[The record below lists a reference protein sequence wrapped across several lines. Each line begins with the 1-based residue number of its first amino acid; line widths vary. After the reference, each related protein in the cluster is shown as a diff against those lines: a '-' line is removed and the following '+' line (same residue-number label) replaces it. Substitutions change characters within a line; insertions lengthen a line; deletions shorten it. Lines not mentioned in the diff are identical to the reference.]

1 MIGNMD
7 IRRLSIKRK
16 LMIITMLT
24 SSLALLL
31 ASLGFLIYDLVA
43 FRGLMS
49 GDLMTQ
55 AEVIGANSGAALAFR
70 DEPSAK
76 EILSALRA
84 KKEIVAAA
92 LFTSDGQLFTRYDR
106 EDPAATSLPARVEG
120 TGYHFEK
127 DYLKVFHGIVV
138 KGQLLG
144 TLYIESDMQ
153 QWYTRMRRYAG
164 IVGILTLGS
173 AFFAFLLS
181 SRLQSV
187 ISEPILGLEKTIRKV
202 SAEKN
207 FSLRAVKFHHDEVG
221 TLIEG
226 FNGML
231 SEIQQRDAALQAAY
245 DELKASTQE
254 LEQEVIERKRAE
266 EGLKT
271 LNETL
276 EERVAERSAAAE
288 QRAHELARSEEAL
301 RSQTR
306 ILQSILHSM
315 GDGVV
320 VADENGRFLLFNPAA
335 EQILRHG
342 LKDTTVEKWTEK
354 CGFYLPDM
362 VTPYPA
368 EEIPL
373 ARAMRGEAA
382 DATEIFVRHSNAPD
396 GIWLSLNAR
405 PLRSEESVLHSGVV
419 VFRDITE
426 LKLAE
431 KELLKAK
438 NEAEEASRAK
448 SAFLANMSHE
458 LRTPLN
464 AIIGY
469 SDMLQEL
476 AERQALTKFVP
487 DLQRIYSAGNQLL
500 LLINDILDLSKIEA
514 GRMELFLETFDV
526 SQMTDDVVTTVEAL
540 ATKNDNRLEVEC
552 LGQLGSVRADM
563 TKVRQILLNL
573 LSNACKFT
581 EKGTISLKVVR
592 NLEAEGEWIQFRV
605 TDTGIGMTPE
615 QMTKLFREFTQ
626 ADASTTRKYGG
637 TGLGLAISHRFCQM
651 MGGEILVE
659 STLGKGSSFTFRLP
673 THVAATPAPTVVDE
687 NKPAVSVHTSE
698 STPDSSNTLLVI
710 DDDPAVQDLLSR
722 FLSRQGF
729 NVVAAANGVD
739 GLRLARQVRPAVITL
754 DVLMPGMDGWQ
765 VLAALKTDPQL
776 AEIPVVMVTIVD
788 EKNLGYAMGASDY
801 ISKPIDRE
809 RLVALLNRHRGERLP
824 SPVLIVEDDTSSR
837 EVLRRLIQKE
847 GCVVYEAEN
856 GRVGLERV
864 AQTQPGLILLD
875 LMMPEMDGFEFIR
888 QLRQQDAWRSI
899 PLVVLTAKEISNEE
913 RMWLNGG
920 VTKVLQKSPSNFEKL
935 LPEVGELVMASLNGK
950 SGGWINDAK
959 DA

>member
-1 MIGNMD
+1 MD
-7 IRRLSIKRK
+7 IRHLSIKRK
-16 LMIITMLT
+16 LMLITMLT
-24 SSLALLL
+24 SSLALLV

-49 GDLMTQ
+49 RDLMTQ

-84 KKEIVAAA
+84 KKEIVTAA
-92 LFTSDGQLFTRYDR
+92 LFTSDGQLFARYDR
-106 EDPAATSLPARVEG
+106 ENPAATLLPDRVEG
-120 TGYHFEK
+120 TGYHFEE
-127 DYLKVFHGIVV
+127 DYLKVFHGIVL
-138 KGQLLG
+138 KGQMLG

-153 QWYTRMRRYAG
+153 QLYTRMRRYAG
-164 IVGILTLGS
+164 IVGILTLGA
-173 AFFAFLLS
+173 AFFAFLFS

-187 ISEPILGLEKTIRKV
+187 ISEPILGLERTIRMV
-202 SAEKN
+202 STEKN

-245 DELKASTQE
+245 DELKTSTQE
-254 LEQEVIERKRAE
+254 LEQEVVERKRAE
-266 EGLKT
+266 EELKT

-276 EERVAERSAAAE
+276 EERVAERSATVE
-288 QRAHELARSEEAL
+288 QRARELALSEEAL
-301 RSQTR
+301 WKQTR
-306 ILQSILHSM
+306 ILQSILDSM

-335 EQILRHG
+335 EEILRHG
-342 LKDTTVEKWTEK
+342 LVETTIENWTDR
-354 CGFYLPDM
+354 CGFYLPDT
-362 VTPYPA
+362 VTPYPTN
-368 EEIPL
+368 EIPL
-373 ARAMRGEAA
+373 ARAMRGEAV
-382 DATEIFVRHSNAPD
+382 DATEIFIRHSEAPE
-396 GIWLSLNAR
+396 GIWLSFNAR
-405 PLRSEESVLHSGVV
+405 PLKTDESVLHSGVV
-419 VFRDITE
+419 VFRDITD
-426 LKLAE
+426 LKRAE
-431 KELLKAK
+431 KELRKAK
-438 NEAEEASRAK
+438 DEAEEASLAK

-469 SDMLQEL
+469 SDMLQEA

-487 DLQRIYSAGNQLL
+487 DLQRIYSAGKQLL

-514 GRMELFLETFDV
+514 GKMELFLESFDA
-526 SQMTDDVVTTVEAL
+526 SQMIEEVVTTVEAL
-540 ATKNDNRLEVEC
+540 AAKNDNRLEVEC
-552 LGQLGSVRADM
+552 LGELGSVRADM
-563 TKVRQILLNL
+563 TKVRQVLLNL

-581 EKGTISLKVVR
+581 EKGTVRLKAARQSEVGR
-592 NLEAEGEWIQFRV
+592 EWIHFRV
-605 TDTGIGMTPE
+605 TDTGIGMTRK
-615 QMTKLFREFTQ
+615 QMSKLFQEFTQ

-659 STLGKGSSFTFRLP
+659 STLGEGSSFTFCLP
-673 THVAATPAPTVVDE
+673 TNVTVSPAEPFVDE
-687 NKPAVSVHTSE
+687 NESAMCVHPPQFH
-698 STPDSSNTLLVI
+698 PDGSNTLLVI

-729 NVVAAANGVD
+729 NVVAAASGIE
-739 GLRLARQVRPAVITL
+739 GLRLAKQLHPAAITL

-765 VLAALKTDPQL
+765 VLSALKTDPEL
-776 AEIPVVMVTIVD
+776 AEIPVVVVTIVD
-788 EKNLGYAMGASDY
+788 EKNLGYALGASDY
-801 ISKPIDRE
+801 LSKPIDRD
-809 RLVALLNRHRGERLP
+809 RLVTVLNKHRGERLP
-824 SPVLIVEDDTSSR
+824 SPVLIVEDDAPSR
-837 EVLRRLIQKE
+837 EVLKRLMQKE
-847 GCVVYEAEN
+847 GCLVHEAEN

-864 AQTQPGLILLD
+864 AQTQPKLILLD

-888 QLRQQDAWRSI
+888 QLRQEDAWRSI
-899 PLVVLTAKEISNEE
+899 PLVVVTAKEINHDE
-913 RMWLNGG
+913 RIWLKAG

-935 LPEVGELVMASLNGK
+935 LPEVGELVKASLNGK
-950 SGGWINDAK
+950 GGWSKDAK